1 MVKDLEYY
9 QVLGVAPDATAAEIK
24 KAYYVKARSVHPD
37 KNPNDPEAAHNFQVL
52 GEAYQVLSDPQQ
64 RDAYDRLGKQ
74 GVSTDAMVDP
84 AAVFGML
91 FGSDAFHDYVGQ
103 LAMASMAGM
112 ETGPEGQP
120 IDVMQAQ
127 GKFKEIQNKREE
139 TLKARLLEHIEPYV
153 QGNKEQFVN
162 WAKEERDRLKEAAF
176 GQAMLQT
183 IGYIYQRQAAKEL
196 GKNILFLGVPFLT
209 EWMRD
214 KGHFIKSQ
222 ITAAAGA
229 IQLMQMQEDLKRQLQ
244 SGQIGEANVEKF
256 LESKQQAM
264 LDSLWKLNVADI
276 ELTISH
282 VCHMVLHDT
291 TAKKELLRQRAKAL
305 KKLGSIFQGPFAQ
318 RNNGAQTTG
327 NYPGVNTSSTYSPKS
342 PKLSPTSQGGPVPTQ
357 PHGASSEFRHSAGPS
372 HGGFGGQS

>member
-9 QVLGVAPDATAAEIK
+9 QVLGVVPDATATEIK

-112 ETGPEGQP
+112 DTGPEGQP

-153 QGNKEQFVN
+153 QGNKDQFVN
-162 WAKEERDRLKEAAF
+162 WAKEERNRLKEA
-176 GQAMLQT
+176 G
-183 IGYIYQRQAAKEL
+183 
-196 GKNILFLGVPFLT
+196 
-209 EWMRD
+209 
-214 KGHFIKSQ
+214 
-222 ITAAAGA
+222 
-229 IQLMQMQEDLKRQLQ
+229 
-244 SGQIGEANVEKF
+244 
-256 LESKQQAM
+256 
-264 LDSLWKLNVADI
+264 
-276 ELTISH
+276 
-282 VCHMVLHDT
+282 
-291 TAKKELLRQRAKAL
+291 
-305 KKLGSIFQGPFAQ
+305 
-318 RNNGAQTTG
+318 
-327 NYPGVNTSSTYSPKS
+327 TSSLP
-342 PKLSPTSQGGPVPTQ
+342 LCL
-357 PHGASSEFRHSAGPS
+357 F
-372 HGGFGGQS
+372 